1 MEIKVRANRHV
12 MGLRR
17 GEVGW
22 VEDNKKARSLIRV
35 GYLSLIQDYELPE
48 IISAGF
54 NDEPLPEIP
63 EEAYG
68 PDSVKLVDYQPEYF
82 REFDDEADAYFLEMA
97 QSRLDDDGNRI
108 PFDEALE
115 MFGITR
121 EELEAYTDPDES

>member
-1 MEIKVRANRHV
+1 MEIKVKANRH
-12 MGLRR
+12 
-17 GEVGW
+17 
-22 VEDNKKARSLIRV
+22 V
-35 GYLSLIQDYELPE
+35 GYLSLVQDYELPE

-54 NDEPLPEIP
+54 NDDDFVDEPLPEIP

-68 PDSVKLVDYQPEYF
+68 PESVKLVDHQPEYF